1 MNSYQAK
8 RYIKAGLFVFALVIG
23 AVALKLS
30 NELAKKLAI
39 EERKKINTWAE
50 ATKLLPEAETEME
63 LTILLKIVSDNT
75 TIPAILV
82 NEKGK
87 PVAKVNIKFKKNL
100 DSIQQLNDALAKLKI
115 ANEGIELQLGD
126 STKNY
131 VYYGESSLLRQLRN
145 YPYYAIGAV
154 SLFILVS
161 YFAFSYSR
169 KSEQNRVWVGLAKET
184 AHQLGTPIS
193 SLMAWIE
200 YFDSEGVQLPPSVL
214 DEMRKDTSRLQ
225 TITERFSKIGSE
237 PVLKEADL
245 RELLIHGLNYMKTRS
260 PDKVEFKLDLGDQ
273 PVLMQLNEYLFEWVI
288 ENLIKNSLDAM
299 KGIGAIS
306 VSLKTA
312 NNKITIDFS
321 DTGSG
326 IPSNKFKTVF
336 KPGYTSKK
344 RGWGLG
350 LSLAKRIIENY
361 HKGQIFVKES
371 IPNTRT
377 TFRMVFKK
385 KSSI

>member
-1 MNSYQAK
+1 MNSYQIK
-8 RYIKAGLFVFALVIG
+8 RYIKAGLFVLALVIG

-30 NELAKKLAI
+30 NELAKKLAV
-39 EERKKINTWAE
+39 EERKKISTWAE
-50 ATKLLPEAETEME
+50 ATKSLPEAETEME

-82 NEKGK
+82 NDKGK
-87 PVAKVNIKFKKNL
+87 PVAKVNLPFKKDQ
-100 DSIQQLNDALAKLKI
+100 DSIEQLNKSLAKLKL
-115 ANEGIELQLGD
+115 ANEGIELALGD

-145 YPYYAIGAV
+145 YPYYAMGAV
-154 SLFILVS
+154 VLFILVS

-200 YFDSEGVQLPPSVL
+200 YFESEGVELPPQVL
-214 DEMRKDTSRLQ
+214 DEMRKDTNRLQ

-237 PVLKEADL
+237 PVLKKADL
-245 RELLIHGLNYMKTRS
+245 REVLLHGLNYMKTRS
-260 PDKVEFKLDLGDQ
+260 PEKVEFKLDLGEN
-273 PVLMQLNEYLFEWVI
+273 PIYMQLNEHLFEWVI
-288 ENLIKNSLDAM
+288 ENLVKNSLDAM
-299 KGIGAIS
+299 KGTGTITVRLRTI
-306 VSLKTA
+306 
-312 NNKITIDFS
+312 NNKVVVDFCDS
-321 DTGSG
+321 GSG
-326 IPSNKFKTVF
+326 IPKNRFKTIF
-336 KPGYTSKK
+336 KPGFTSKK

-361 HKGQIFVKES
+361 HKGQIYVKES
-371 IPNTRT
+371 IPNTKT
-377 TFRMVFKK
+377 TFRMVFKLK
-385 KSSI
+385 P